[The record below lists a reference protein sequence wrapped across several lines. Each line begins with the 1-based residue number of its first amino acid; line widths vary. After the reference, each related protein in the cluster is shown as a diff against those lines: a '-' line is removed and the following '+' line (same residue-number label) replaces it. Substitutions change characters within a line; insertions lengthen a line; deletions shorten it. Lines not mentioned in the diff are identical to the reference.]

1 MNRRTLLSS
10 GASALVAA
18 GAPPLL
24 AQDAARAPS
33 GGPVSMSRMPTPQ
46 TARRDVK
53 TITQLGRTRE
63 DAYGWMRDDN
73 WQEVLTNP
81 GALRADIRTHLEA
94 ENAYLDEVMLKPTE
108 ALRETLFREM
118 RGRIKENDSS
128 VPAPDGAFAYLNR
141 FREGGQYPILAR
153 VPIDAAKTPTGPEQI
168 LIDGDEAA
176 KGEKFWLL
184 RGAAHSPDH
193 AFFAY
198 GVDTEG
204 ARLVTTRFRIAA
216 NGQDLSYALERT
228 DGAVVWAK
236 DSRTCFYVVQD
247 DNVRSRWVKRHV
259 VGTDPA
265 ADVIVYE
272 EKDPTW
278 QMGIGASDSGDYLFI
293 VSSRS
298 DASETRFL
306 PLATPTARPR
316 LIHRR
321 TQGLE
326 YYPEHH
332 GDHFYIRTNA
342 DGAVDFKIVRA
353 PIASPGKAN
362 WEDVVPHR
370 PGTLVEGLSAYKNH
384 LVRAEMVDALP
395 RLTVRAMDTG
405 EEHAV
410 SFPEEAYDLD
420 LSRGYEWDTGTLRF
434 VYQSPS
440 TPRETWDYDMA
451 ARTRV
456 LRKRQ
461 EVPSGHDPAQ
471 YVVRR
476 INAPS
481 AGGAQVPVTILY
493 RKGTPVDGSAPTL
506 LYGYGSYGISMPA
519 TFSTARLS
527 LVDRGF
533 IYAIAHIRGG
543 KERGFAWYTDGKLA
557 NKQNTFTDFIAAA
570 EALIAQKF
578 SSPRRI
584 VIQGG
589 SAGGLLVGAVVN
601 QRPELFGG
609 VIAAVP
615 FVDVMNTI
623 SDETLPLTPPEWT
636 EWGDPI
642 RDPKAYDT
650 MAAYS
655 PYENV
660 GDKPYPPI
668 LALTALSDSQVTYWE
683 PAKWI
688 AQLRH
693 HAPNA
698 GPFLLRT
705 NMDAGHGG
713 ASGRFD
719 SLKEV
724 AEEWAFALWVMG
736 KAAAG

>member
-1 MNRRTLLSS
+1 MNRRAMLCAGT
-10 GASALVAA
+10 SAALAVALPSLA
-18 GAPPLL
+18 IAQAPGAP
-24 AQDAARAPS
+24 AQI
-33 GGPVSMSRMPTPQ
+33 GRMPTPPS
-46 TARRDVK
+46 ARRDVK
-53 TITQLGRTRE
+53 TITQLGRTRT

-73 WQEVLTNP
+73 WQEVLTKP
-81 GALRADIRTHLEA
+81 EVLRKDIREHLEA
-94 ENAYLDEVMLKPTE
+94 ENAYLDEVLLKPTE
-108 ALRETLFREM
+108 ALRETLFKEM
-118 RGRIKENDSS
+118 RARIKEDDSS
-128 VPAPDGAFAYLNR
+128 VPAPDGRFAYGNR
-141 FREGGQYPILAR
+141 FRQGGQYPILTR
-153 VPIDAAKTPTGPEQI
+153 TPIDAAKAPSGPEQI
-168 LIDGDEAA
+168 LLDGDEAA
-176 KGEKFWLL
+176 KGEKFWVL
-184 RGAAHSPDH
+184 RGFSHSPDH
-193 AFFAY
+193 AFVAY

-204 ARLVTTRFRIAA
+204 ARFVTLRFRVAS
-216 NGQDLSYALERT
+216 NGQDLGYEIPRT
-228 DGAVVWAK
+228 DGGIVWAK
-236 DSRTCFYVVQD
+236 DSRTCFYVLVD
-247 DNVRSRWVKRHV
+247 DNVRSRWVKRHI
-259 VGTDPA
+259 VGTDPKT
-265 ADVIVYE
+265 DVTIYE
-272 EKDPTW
+272 ERDPTW
-278 QMGIGASDSGDYLFI
+278 QMGITGSDSGEYLFI
-293 VSSRS
+293 VASKS
-298 DASETRFL
+298 DASEARFL
-306 PLATPTARPR
+306 PLTAPTTRPK

-321 TQGLE
+321 TRGLE

-332 GDHFYIRTNA
+332 GEHFYIRTNA
-342 DGAVDFKIVRA
+342 DGATDFKIVRA
-353 PIASPGKAN
+353 PIAAPAKAN
-362 WEDVVPHR
+362 WQDVVPYR
-370 PGTLVEGLSAYKNH
+370 AGTLVESLSAYKNY

-395 RLTVRAMDTG
+395 RLTVRAMETG

-410 SFPEEAYDLD
+410 SFPEEAFDLD
-420 LSRGYEWDTGTLRF
+420 MSRGFEWDTTTLRF

-451 ARTRV
+451 SRERV

-481 AGGAQVPVTILY
+481 AGGAQVPITILH
-493 RKGTPVDGSAPTL
+493 RKDTPVDGSAPLL

-519 TFSTARLS
+519 TFSTARFS
-527 LVDRGF
+527 LVNRGF

-543 KERGFAWYTDGKLA
+543 QERGFAWYTDGKLA
-557 NKQNTFTDFIAAA
+557 NKQNTFTDFIASA

-578 SSPRRI
+578 ASPKRI

-589 SAGGLLVGAVVN
+589 SAGGLLVGAVIN
-601 QRPELFGG
+601 QRPDLFGG

-650 MAAYS
+650 MRAYS

-660 GDKPYPPI
+660 ADRPYPPI

-693 HAPNA
+693 EAPKA

-724 AEEWAFALWVMG
+724 AEEWAFALWAMG
-736 KAAAG
+736 KAGAG